1 PPGSL
6 RLHLPGLQPVPVADR
21 PATGDDGAEVPGPV
35 VRSRQEARR
44 PGAGGGRPGPS
55 PAPAPGRPVRRREAA
70 RRHRPRPGQGPADP
84 VRRRTDLG
92 AGRRERP
99 GGHPPAAPRR
109 HRTRRRRHLRDAR
122 PAPGS
127 LGRPGHPHRRRRDH
141 RRSAPHPQS
150 RSHPGV
156 ALTPIPLRT
165 PMPAFLKNKW
175 LWIGLALL
183 VAVVIGLSLMQK
195 AGAAK
200 KAELAEA
207 AEKTVESPYSAIAN
221 GKIDIEGGI
230 IQIAAR
236 RGGVVRDVLV
246 QEGDLVKAG
255 QILARQEDDE
265 PRLSLQTATADLAQA
280 ESQLRM
286 INVDIATAQREHDR
300 LQKLVATNFVAAQR
314 MDQARDAIAQ
324 AQARLASQQA
334 AVQTARARRDQA
346 AYNVELTVIRSP
358 ADGRIVRRYANP
370 GAGASTLN
378 VSNMFDLEPAAPRI
392 ARAEIVEADIP
403 NVSVDQ
409 AVEIT
414 P

>member
-1 PPGSL
+1 
-6 RLHLPGLQPVPVADR
+6 
-21 PATGDDGAEVPGPV
+21 
-35 VRSRQEARR
+35 
-44 PGAGGGRPGPS
+44 
-55 PAPAPGRPVRRREAA
+55 
-70 RRHRPRPGQGPADP
+70 
-84 VRRRTDLG
+84 
-92 AGRRERP
+92 
-99 GGHPPAAPRR
+99 
-109 HRTRRRRHLRDAR
+109 
-122 PAPGS
+122 
-127 LGRPGHPHRRRRDH
+127 
-141 RRSAPHPQS
+141 
-150 RSHPGV
+150 
-156 ALTPIPLRT
+156 
-165 PMPAFLKNKW
+165 MPAFLKNKW

-183 VAVVIGLSLMQK
+183 VVLIIGFGMVQK

-207 AEKTVESPYSAIAN
+207 AEKKVESPYSAIAN

-236 RGGVVRDVLV
+236 RGGVVREVLV

-265 PRLSLQTATADLAQA
+265 PRLALQTASATLAEA
-280 ESQLRM
+280 ESQLRL
-286 INVDIATAQREHDR
+286 INVDIAAAQREYDR

-324 AQARLASQQA
+324 AQARLGSQQS
-334 AVQTARARRDQA
+334 AVQSARARRDQA
-346 AYNVELTVIRSP
+346 AYDVELTVIRSP

-403 NVSVDQ
+403 NVAVDQ

-414 P
+414 PEGDPSKVYVGKVLRRAAVFGARKLASDDPSQRTDERVVEVVVAVDDAPLLIGQRVLVKFMKPGETAGAKRDNASTGVPAARAMKAPARQ

>member
-1 PPGSL
+1 
-6 RLHLPGLQPVPVADR
+6 
-21 PATGDDGAEVPGPV
+21 
-35 VRSRQEARR
+35 
-44 PGAGGGRPGPS
+44 
-55 PAPAPGRPVRRREAA
+55 
-70 RRHRPRPGQGPADP
+70 
-84 VRRRTDLG
+84 
-92 AGRRERP
+92 
-99 GGHPPAAPRR
+99 
-109 HRTRRRRHLRDAR
+109 
-122 PAPGS
+122 
-127 LGRPGHPHRRRRDH
+127 
-141 RRSAPHPQS
+141 
-150 RSHPGV
+150 
-156 ALTPIPLRT
+156 
-165 PMPAFLKNKW
+165 MPAFLKNKW

-183 VAVVIGLSLMQK
+183 VVLIVGFGMMQK

-200 KAELAEA
+200 KAELAQA
-207 AEKTVESPYSAIAN
+207 AEKKVESPYSAIAN

-246 QEGDLVKAG
+246 QEGDLVTAG

-265 PRLSLQTATADLAQA
+265 PRLSLQTAAADLAQA
-280 ESQLRM
+280 ESQLRL
-286 INVDIATAQREHDR
+286 INVDIATAQREYDR
-300 LQKLVATNFVAAQR
+300 LAKLVATNFVAAQR

-324 AQARLASQQA
+324 AQARLGSQQA

-414 P
+414 PEGDPTKVYVGKVLRRAAVFGARKLASDDPSQRTDERVVEVVVAVDEAPLLIGQRVLVKFMKPGETAGAKRDNATTGVPATRAMKAPARA

>member
-1 PPGSL
+1 
-6 RLHLPGLQPVPVADR
+6 
-21 PATGDDGAEVPGPV
+21 
-35 VRSRQEARR
+35 
-44 PGAGGGRPGPS
+44 
-55 PAPAPGRPVRRREAA
+55 
-70 RRHRPRPGQGPADP
+70 
-84 VRRRTDLG
+84 
-92 AGRRERP
+92 
-99 GGHPPAAPRR
+99 
-109 HRTRRRRHLRDAR
+109 
-122 PAPGS
+122 
-127 LGRPGHPHRRRRDH
+127 
-141 RRSAPHPQS
+141 
-150 RSHPGV
+150 
-156 ALTPIPLRT
+156 
-165 PMPAFLKNKW
+165 MPAFLKNKW

-183 VAVVIGLSLMQK
+183 VVLIVGFGMMQK

-207 AEKTVESPYSAIAN
+207 AEKKVESPYSAIAN

-236 RGGVVRDVLV
+236 RGGVVREVLV

-265 PRLSLQTATADLAQA
+265 PRLALQTASATLAEA
-280 ESQLRM
+280 ESQLRL
-286 INVDIATAQREHDR
+286 INVDIAASQREYDR
-300 LQKLVATNFVAAQR
+300 LQKLLATNFVAAQR

-324 AQARLASQQA
+324 AQARLGSQQS
-334 AVQTARARRDQA
+334 AVQSARARRDQA
-346 AYNVELTVIRSP
+346 AYDVELTVIRSP

-403 NVSVDQ
+403 NVAVDQ

-414 P
+414 PEGDPSKVYVGKVLRRAAVFGARKLASDDPSQRTDERVVEVVVAVDDAPLLIGQRVLVKFMKPGEAAGAKRDNASTGVPAARAMKAPARQ